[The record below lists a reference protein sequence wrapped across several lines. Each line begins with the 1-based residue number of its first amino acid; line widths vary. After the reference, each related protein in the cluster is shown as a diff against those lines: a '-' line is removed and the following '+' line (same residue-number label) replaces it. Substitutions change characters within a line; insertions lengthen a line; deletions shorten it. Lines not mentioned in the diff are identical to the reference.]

1 MTKWQYFNFWHRLCF
16 DRGMFVFNVDSRG
29 YLKKRESSDL
39 EYKENFHRGD
49 EMLKYIKTLV
59 GMANNKGGQIVF
71 GIKDSPHI
79 PLGMTNMK
87 FTELDPKDFENQITQ
102 YFSPAIEWTMDT
114 EMYNGKL
121 FGVITVKEAETK
133 PVLCIKSKTS
143 NMLREGA
150 IYYRYRGETR
160 EIGYPEL
167 RKLIDAEREK
177 ERILWISHIEKIA
190 KIGPANVE
198 LLDVYKGELT
208 VNEHKVLIDKN
219 LISKIKFVK
228 EGHFVESNEEGALA
242 LKLVGDVEGVDLKE
256 VATINPNDIYVYTTA
271 QLQEQLQLN
280 QHEMQAIIYAQEI
293 KGKEKWHLGIRCG
306 KSVVHKY
313 TEALLEVLKRKLTSP
328 DFLPIC
334 VEKYNEHRKDLKA
347 QKKKRR

>member
-1 MTKWQYFNFWHRLCF
+1 
-16 DRGMFVFNVDSRG
+16 MFEFELTERG
-29 YLKKRESSDL
+29 YLRKHESSDL

-59 GMANNKGGQIVF
+59 GMANNKGGRIVF

-79 PLGMTNMK
+79 PLGMTNTK
-87 FTELDPKDFENQITQ
+87 FTDLDPKEFENQITQ
-102 YFSPAIEWTMDT
+102 YFAPSIEWAMST
-114 EMYNGKL
+114 EMYDGKL
-121 FGVITVKEAETK
+121 FGILTVKEAETK
-133 PVLCIKSKTS
+133 PVLCIKSKT
-143 NMLREGA
+143 NNLLREGA
-150 IYYRYRGETR
+150 VYFRYRGETR

-177 ERILWISHIEKIA
+177 ERVLWISHIEKIA

-208 VNEHKVLIDKN
+208 VNEHKVLIDRN
-219 LISKIKFVK
+219 LINKIKFVK

-256 VATINPNDIYVYTTA
+256 VATINPNDIYVYTTT

-280 QHEMQAIIYAQEI
+280 QHEMQAIIYALEI
-293 KGKEKWHLGIRCG
+293 KGKEKWHLAIRCG
-306 KSVVHKY
+306 KSEVHKY
-313 TEALLEVLKRKLTSP
+313 TDALLEVLKRKMTSP
-328 DFLPIC
+328 DFLNIC
-334 VEKYNEHRKDLKA
+334 VEKFNEHRKSLIA
-347 QKKKRR
+347 QKKKK

>member
-1 MTKWQYFNFWHRLCF
+1 MFTFNL
-16 DRGMFVFNVDSRG
+16 DSRG

-71 GIKDSPHI
+71 GVKDSPHI
-79 PLGMTNMK
+79 PQGMTNSK
-87 FTELDPKDFENQITQ
+87 FAELDPKDFENQITQ
-102 YFSPAIEWTMDT
+102 YFSPTIEWSMDSET
-114 EMYNGKL
+114 YDGKM
-121 FGVITVKEAETK
+121 FGIITVKEAETK
-133 PVLCIKSKTS
+133 PIVCCKSKTS
-143 NMLREGA
+143 NLLREGA
-150 IYYRYRGETR
+150 IYYRYRGETK

-167 RKLIDAEREK
+167 HKLIEAEKEK
-177 ERILWISHIEKIA
+177 ERILWISHIQKIA
-190 KIGPANVE
+190 TIGPANVE

-219 LISKIKFVK
+219 LINKIKFVK
-228 EGHFVESNEEGALA
+228 EGHFVESNEEGSLA

-271 QLQEQLQLN
+271 QLQEQLHVN
-280 QHEMQAIIYAQEI
+280 QHEMQAIIYALEI
-293 KGKEKWHLGIRCG
+293 KGKEKWHLAIPSG

-313 TEALLEVLKRKLTSP
+313 TDDLLLVLRRKMSSS
-328 DFLPIC
+328 DFLSIC
-334 VEKYNEHRKDLKA
+334 VEKYNEHRKSLMA
-347 QKKKRR
+347 LKKRKKGCNG

>member
-1 MTKWQYFNFWHRLCF
+1 MFNFELT
-16 DRGMFVFNVDSRG
+16 GRG
-29 YLKKRESSDL
+29 YLRKHESSDL

-102 YFSPAIEWTMDT
+102 YFSPAIEWSMDT
-114 EMYNGKL
+114 ETFDGKT
-121 FGVITVKEAETK
+121 FGILTVKEAETK
-133 PVLCIKSKTS
+133 PVICIKSKTS
-143 NMLREGA
+143 NLLREGA

-167 RKLIDAEREK
+167 RKLIDAEKEK
-177 ERILWISHIEKIA
+177 ERILWISHIQKIA
-190 KIGPANVE
+190 TIGPANVE
-198 LLDVYKGELT
+198 MLDLLKGELT
-208 VNEHKVLIDKN
+208 VSDRKVLIDKD
-219 LISKIKFVK
+219 LISKIKFIR
-228 EGHFVESNEEGALA
+228 EGHFVEKDEAGSPA

-256 VATINPNDIYVYTTA
+256 VTTINPNDIYVLQTA
-271 QLQEQLQLN
+271 QLQEKLNLN
-280 QHEMQAIIYAQEI
+280 QHEMQAILYTLEI
-293 KGKEKWHLGIRCG
+293 KGKKKWHLAIPNG

-313 TEALLEVLKRKLTSP
+313 TNDLLVVLKRKLTSP
-328 DFLPIC
+328 DFLQIC
-334 VEKYNEHRKDLKA
+334 VEKYNEHRKDMMA
-347 QKKKRR
+347 QKKKTGHI